1 MLNVIMLN
9 AIMLNVVMLSVT
21 APLKEADLFYH
32 KQFLWLISKYFSKK
46 YKIKHQFYQLS
57 RGAFLDEKR
66 ITFPN
71 SAL

>member
-1 MLNVIMLN
+1 MQSGIMLN
-9 AIMLNVVMLSVT
+9 AIMLNVVMLSVK
-21 APLKEADLFYH
+21 APSKEADIFYH

-57 RGAFLDEKR
+57 RGAFLDEKC
-66 ITFPN
+66 ISFSN